1 MTRVEENEIMLNAI
15 NEKVE
20 RRSYEDFESY
30 KEMSAFNLGIVV
42 ASLIDIS
49 KSLAVIADKMGERK

>member
-1 MTRVEENEIMLNAI
+1 MTRVEENEIMINAI

-20 RRSYEDFESY
+20 RSSYENFESY
-30 KEMSAFNLGIVV
+30 EEMSAFNLGIVG

-49 KSLAVIADKMGERK
+49 KSLAVIADKMGSED